1 MKLATLVIQLAYYLS
16 LTAIDHLDT
25 KCNLVHPRGREKIII
40 FFCYQNFSLISN
52 STIGGTC
59 VIPCNGIPPPA
70 HGGSAVRPVKLK
82 PYR

>member
-25 KCNLVHPRGREKIII
+25 KCNLVHPRGREKII
-40 FFCYQNFSLISN
+40 FF
-52 STIGGTC
+52 
-59 VIPCNGIPPPA
+59 VIKTSPLTQFNDWRNMCHTLQWHSPPA

>member
-40 FFCYQNFSLISN
+40 FF
-52 STIGGTC
+52 
-59 VIPCNGIPPPA
+59 VIKTSPLFPIQRLEEHVSYPAMAFHPPPTGA
-70 HGGSAVRPVKLK
+70 LLSGLLS
-82 PYR
+82 